1 MEKHVQVLG
10 ILYIVFGVM
19 GLIGALTV
27 FVILGIGGLFSPD
40 EDAALLAVGVGGF
53 IAFII
58 LITSIP
64 CIVAGW
70 GLMKHQNWA
79 RILTL
84 VLSFLNLLSF
94 PFGTALGI
102 YGIWLLFKD
111 ETVRLFGGQPAPPP
125 ASYSKPSGEMR

>member
-19 GLIGALTV
+19 GLMGALTV
-27 FVILGIGGLFSPD
+27 FVIFGVGGLFSPD
-40 EDAALLAVGVGGF
+40 EDAALLVVGLGSF

-64 CIVAGW
+64 SVVAGW

-84 VLSFLNLLSF
+84 VLSFLNLLSL

-102 YGIWLLFKD
+102 YGIWVLFKD
-111 ETVRLFGGQPAPPP
+111 ETVPLFTGTPVPP
-125 ASYSKPSGEMR
+125 SV

>member
-1 MEKHVQVLG
+1 MEKHVQILG
-10 ILYIVFGVM
+10 ILYIVFGAL

-27 FVILGIGGLFSPD
+27 FIVLGIGGLFSPD
-40 EDAALLAVGVGGF
+40 EDVALLVVVLGSLITF
-53 IAFII
+53 LI

-64 CIVAGW
+64 GIIAGW

-84 VLSFLNLLSF
+84 VLSFLNLLNL

-102 YGIWLLFKD
+102 YGIWLLFND
-111 ETVRLFGGQPAPPP
+111 EAVRLFTGTPAPPP
-125 ASYSKPSGEMR
+125 A

>member
-10 ILYIVFGVM
+10 ILYIVFGVL

-27 FVILGIGGLFSPD
+27 FVVLGIGGLFSPD
-40 EDAALLAVGVGGF
+40 EDAALLVVVIGGL

-58 LITSIP
+58 LTTSIP
-64 CIVAGW
+64 GIIAGW

-84 VLSFLNLLSF
+84 VLSFLNLLNL

-102 YGIWLLFKD
+102 YGIWLLFND
-111 ETVRLFGGQPAPPP
+111 EAVRLFGGQPAPPP
-125 ASYSKPSGEMR
+125 AS

>member
-10 ILYIVFGVM
+10 ILYIVFGVL

-27 FVILGIGGLFSPD
+27 FVVLGIGGLFSPD
-40 EDAALLAVGVGGF
+40 EDAALLVVVIGGL

-64 CIVAGW
+64 GIIAGW

-84 VLSFLNLLSF
+84 VLSFLNLFNL

-102 YGIWLLFKD
+102 YGIWILFND
-111 ETVRLFGGQPAPPP
+111 EAVRLFTGTPAPPP
-125 ASYSKPSGEMR
+125 A

>member
-10 ILYIVFGVM
+10 ILYIVFGAL

-27 FVILGIGGLFSPD
+27 FVVLGVGGLFSPD

-53 IAFII
+53 IALII

-64 CIVAGW
+64 GIIAGW
-70 GLMKHQNWA
+70 GLLKHHNWA

-84 VLSFLNLLSF
+84 VLSFLNLLNL

-111 ETVRLFGGQPAPPP
+111 EAIRLFSDQQTTPAT
-125 ASYSKPSGEMR
+125 

>member
-10 ILYIVFGVM
+10 ILYIVFGVL

-27 FVILGIGGLFSPD
+27 FVVLGIGGLFSPD
-40 EDAALLAVGVGGF
+40 EDAALLVVVIGGL

-58 LITSIP
+58 LTTSIP
-64 CIVAGW
+64 GIIAGW

-84 VLSFLNLLSF
+84 VLSFLNLLNL

-102 YGIWLLFKD
+102 YGIWILFND
-111 ETVRLFGGQPAPPP
+111 ETVRLFSGQQAPPP
-125 ASYSKPSGEMR
+125 A

>member
-27 FVILGIGGLFSPD
+27 FVVLGIGGLFSPD
-40 EDAALLAVGVGGF
+40 EDAALLVVVVGGL

-64 CIVAGW
+64 GIIAGW

-84 VLSFLNLLSF
+84 VLSFLNLLNL

-102 YGIWLLFKD
+102 YGIWLLFND
-111 ETVRLFGGQPAPPP
+111 EAICLFSDQPTTP
-125 ASYSKPSGEMR
+125 AV